1 MRHRGLALAAALL
14 CATLTTAQRLEGS
27 RDTRPR
33 DCGATTCAVASEAW
47 GGDDGATLYRGRALS
62 CNGCPSECS
71 GCSGNRCTGC
81 KSNEA
86 DASIGIYIGVALG
99 VGIIAGVCRYC
110 AMRNRASV
118 MSSEAGSSTVVVHQ
132 MPEGMV
138 MQPSYMMA
146 VPTQQQPH
154 MQQGYPGMPQQQQQV
169 YPMPPQQQQQQQQHY
184 MGMPQQQQVGMPQQ
198 QQAPPGIAYAAGPPP
213 GMQPQYA
220 VAAYPPQYP
229 PQGQSINVK
238 Y

>member
-1 MRHRGLALAAALL
+1 MRRGLALTAALL

-27 RDTRPR
+27 RDNRPR

-47 GGDDGATLYRGRALS
+47 GGDGATLYRGRALS
-62 CNGCPSECS
+62 CPGCPSDCS
-71 GCSGNRCTGC
+71 GCSGNTCTGC
-81 KSNEA
+81 KSNAA

-99 VGIIAGVCRYC
+99 VGIIAGICRYC

-118 MSSEAGSSTVVVHQ
+118 LSSEAESSTVVVHQ

-146 VPTQQQPH
+146 FPAQQQPAYPNTQ
-154 MQQGYPGMPQQQQQV
+154 QQGYPGMPQQQQQV
-169 YPMPPQQQQQQQQHY
+169 YPMPPQQQHY
-184 MGMPQQQQVGMPQQ
+184 SGMPQQQHVGVPQQ

-229 PQGQSINVK
+229 PQGQSISVK